1 MGTDVGFRTPHKG
14 PESWGLGDDADNPIY
29 IFTESRVGYRMP
41 KGEGQERRSAFATY
55 NSRGCCTIWC
65 TGAFEGVTE
74 RGSAQEGFLVRWIT
88 DAEPMSIL
96 TPMTI

>member
-1 MGTDVGFRTPHKG
+1 MALVVTALCVGAERKFSRNGSVRGSGVGFRTPHKG

-41 KGEGQERRSAFATY
+41 KGEGQERRSAYATC

-65 TGAFEGVTE
+65 TGAF
-74 RGSAQEGFLVRWIT
+74 
-88 DAEPMSIL
+88 
-96 TPMTI
+96 